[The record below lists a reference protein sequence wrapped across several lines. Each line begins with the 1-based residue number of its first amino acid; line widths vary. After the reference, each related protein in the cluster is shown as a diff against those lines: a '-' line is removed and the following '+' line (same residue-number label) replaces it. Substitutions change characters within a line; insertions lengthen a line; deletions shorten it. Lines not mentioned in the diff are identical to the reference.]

1 MLPSV
6 TIGVAIFIGA
16 VGAILRFAITGQ
28 VSGIDIQTV
37 GTILII
43 AGVVGLVAGV
53 ALEFMA
59 RDRARDRDPGAY

>member
-1 MLPSV
+1 M
-6 TIGVAIFIGA
+6 TIGAAIFIGA

>member
-1 MLPSV
+1 
-6 TIGVAIFIGA
+6 

>member
-1 MLPSV
+1 M
-6 TIGVAIFIGA
+6 AIFIGA

>member
-6 TIGVAIFIGA
+6 TIGAAIFIGA